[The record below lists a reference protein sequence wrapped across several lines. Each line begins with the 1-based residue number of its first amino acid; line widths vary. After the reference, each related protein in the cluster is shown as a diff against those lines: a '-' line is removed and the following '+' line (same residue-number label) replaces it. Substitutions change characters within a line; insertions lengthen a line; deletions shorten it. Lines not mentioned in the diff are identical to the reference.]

1 MAFRPRQTLAS
12 LDSFLAAISLVAYAL
27 VFVQYEKDPN
37 ARTAYALTAFL
48 MCFVVLILL
57 FREGQYSWETR
68 LSPIR
73 DGMTLVRS
81 MLIAYL
87 IVQGAAF
94 ATKGFFT
101 GFDDFSRFAEL
112 ASMLLLFGLL
122 FGARLVMWRR
132 QRGLLESGITLR
144 RVIVV
149 GSGRAATDFVNFL
162 EKRPWLGVRC
172 MGAISVN
179 HKESETVVL
188 SAAGKV
194 VRNVGSLVDA
204 RSILAEKSADEFVV
218 ALDPEEYGQ
227 LCTVT
232 ETLTR
237 ERLPFKVVPSLFEES
252 YRPARL
258 VGFEE
263 LPVIDM
269 EVDALDQVQRTFKRW
284 LDLAVGVAALVV
296 ASPFMVAGALAI
308 KATSNGPVFF
318 EQERLGRNGK
328 PFQVLK
334 FRTMVVDAEARL
346 PELME
351 KNEAEGHVFKIKH
364 DPRLTPVGGFL
375 RKWSL
380 DEIPQLIN
388 VIRGEMSVVGPRPP
402 LPGEVE
408 EYETAHYSRLRG
420 TPGITGLWQ
429 VSGRADLSFDEMV
442 RLDRFY
448 LDNWSI
454 WLDLTI
460 MVRTVYVVFARRG
473 AY

>member
-1 MAFRPRQTLAS
+1 M
-12 LDSFLAAISLVAYAL
+12 
-27 VFVQYEKDPN
+27 QYEKDPN

-101 GFDDFSRFAEL
+101 GFDDFSRLAEL
-112 ASMLLLFGLL
+112 TSMLLLFGLL
-122 FGARLVMWRR
+122 FGARLVMWRH

-172 MGAISVN
+172 MGAIGLN
-179 HKESETVVL
+179 HKESETVVR
-188 SAAGKV
+188 SAAGTV

-218 ALDPEEYGQ
+218 ALDPEEYDR
-227 LCTVT
+227 LRTVT

-284 LDLAVGVAALVV
+284 LDLAVGRCRHGGGL
-296 ASPFMVAGALAI
+296 SPDGGRRAGDQGHLHGTGLLRAGAARPEREALPGAEVPDDGRRRRGPPARAHGEERGRGSRLQDQARS
-308 KATSNGPVFF
+308 KAHSG
-318 EQERLGRNGK
+318 G
-328 PFQVLK
+328 
-334 FRTMVVDAEARL
+334 RL
-346 PELME
+346 PAQVE
-351 KNEAEGHVFKIKH
+351 
-364 DPRLTPVGGFL
+364 
-375 RKWSL
+375 
-380 DEIPQLIN
+380 
-388 VIRGEMSVVGPRPP
+388 
-402 LPGEVE
+402 PGRD
-408 EYETAHYSRLRG
+408 SRSSS
-420 TPGITGLWQ
+420 T
-429 VSGRADLSFDEMV
+429 
-442 RLDRFY
+442 
-448 LDNWSI
+448 
-454 WLDLTI
+454 
-460 MVRTVYVVFARRG
+460 
-473 AY
+473 